1 MPPVLL
7 NRYPDEL
14 SPVEQRWHTALVEA
28 VNNLLTRVQI
38 GDGSPEGIVTAPQ
51 GMVYLRRDGGAGT
64 TVYYKSSGGIAVPTN
79 TGWLPLA

>member
-1 MPPVLL
+1 MPPVWL

-51 GMVYLRRDGGAGT
+51 GTLYLRRDGAAAT
-64 TVYYKSSGGIAVPTN
+64 TAYVKRAGGITSPTN
-79 TGWLPLA
+79 TGWSALS